1 MCAMRVVFDT
11 NVIVSALLFE
21 ESVPATAFF
30 KVLQQGEV
38 LISGQLM
45 NEVQKILQRKKFDRY
60 LSIDEREAFL
70 IALVQTAALI
80 EPSEVISVCRDPD
93 DNMILELAVSGKAQV
108 IVSGDS
114 DLLVLHPFQGIDL
127 LTPQAFL
134 EKYGK

>member
-1 MCAMRVVFDT
+1 MRVVFDT

>member
-1 MCAMRVVFDT
+1 
-11 NVIVSALLFE
+11 VIVSALLFE